1 MFRSIRW
8 KILLPFALLIII
20 AMSLLGIILSN
31 YVRQI
36 YLDDLED
43 KQNAE
48 ALLIAEAL
56 KLAEGST
63 GTMIDLDDAAS
74 KWAKV
79 LNARITIIAADGRVT
94 GESHEDRTV
103 MTNHLDRPE
112 VQLALVEGSGSS
124 IRFSH
129 TVGYHMMY
137 TAIATYQDGQL
148 SGFVRMAVPLDTIES
163 KIYALQMVITISIL
177 IFTLLAVLLSII
189 ISFRISQPLRALTRA
204 VKGLLPGDTDSKDTH
219 YKGDEIAHLTH
230 SYNAMARQIEIQIGE
245 IGSERARLAA
255 VLEKMNDGVLI
266 VDEVGRVQLINP
278 SAETM
283 FGWYSGPVKDTPLVE
298 VTQDYQSV
306 ELLRKCVQSGN
317 SQSAKFELGNQ
328 KIHLQAAA
336 TQLGQSLPGYILL
349 LFQDISQ
356 QVYVDNM
363 RRDFI
368 SNVSHELRTPLAGIK
383 ALTETLQ
390 NGALEDPLAARRF
403 LERIE
408 DEVDALNLMVA
419 ELLEL
424 SRIESGKV
432 PLEVVKTMV
441 VDIIQPAFNRL
452 HIQAER
458 AEIEM
463 TIDCPNT
470 LPEILADANRLQQV
484 VVNLVHNAIKYTPKG
499 GKIIVSARLADQFVE
514 FIVKDTGKGI
524 PASDL
529 PRIFERFY
537 KVDRSRSSSGTGLGL
552 AIARHLVEAH
562 KGRIWAVSEVGKG
575 SVFRFTIPIA

>member
-8 KILLPFALLIII
+8 KILLPFALLIIL
-20 AMSLLGIILSN
+20 AMSLLGILLSN

-36 YLDDLED
+36 YLEDLED
-43 KQNAE
+43 KQTAE

-56 KLAEGST
+56 KLAEVPT
-63 GTMIDLDDAAS
+63 GIMIDLDDAAS
-74 KWAKV
+74 EWAKV
-79 LNARITIIAADGRVT
+79 LDARITIIAADGRVT
-94 GESHEDRTV
+94 GESHEDRAK

-112 VQLALVEGSGSS
+112 VQLAKAKGSGSS

-148 SGFVRMAVPLDTIES
+148 SGFVRMAVPLNKIEN
-163 KIYALQMVITISIL
+163 KIYTLQMVITISIL
-177 IFTLLAVLLSII
+177 IFTLLAILLSIV
-189 ISFRISQPLRALTRA
+189 ISFRISQPLRELTRA
-204 VKGLLPGDTDSKDTH
+204 VKGIFPGETVSTDMQ
-219 YKGDEIAHLTH
+219 YKGDEIAQLTH
-230 SYNAMARQIEIQIGE
+230 SFNAMSRQIETQIGE
-245 IGSERARLAA
+245 IESERARLAS
-255 VLEKMNDGVLI
+255 VLEKMTDGVLI

-278 SAETM
+278 AAETM
-283 FGWYSGPVKDTPLVE
+283 FGWHSGPVKGIPLVE

-306 ELLRKCVQSGN
+306 ELFRKCAQSGN

-349 LFQDISQ
+349 LFQDISR
-356 QVYVDNM
+356 QVHVDNM

-390 NGALEDPLAARRF
+390 DGALEDPPAARRF

-408 DEVDALNLMVA
+408 NEVDSLNLMVA

-432 PLEVVKTMV
+432 PLEIIKTTV

-458 AEIEM
+458 SEIEM
-463 TIDCPNT
+463 DIDCPDN

-484 VVNLVHNAIKYTPKG
+484 IVNLLHNAIKYTPKG
-499 GKIIVSARLADQFVE
+499 GKIILSARLVDQFVE
-514 FIVKDTGKGI
+514 FMVKDTGKGI

-537 KVDRSRSSSGTGLGL
+537 KIDRSRSSSGTGLGL
-552 AIARHLVEAH
+552 AIARHLVDAH
-562 KGRIWAVSEVGKG
+562 KGRIWAESEVGRG
-575 SVFRFTIPIA
+575 SIFRFTIPIA